1 MTKELRK
8 KYKFLKDLATLSKPD
23 RRKYMS
29 RISHHNI
36 HIIGEAVY
44 NALNGHCDKHKS
56 KKTCRHLKELRKELL
71 KLGNPKFNVEKK
83 RKILAHQQSGAG
95 VFSIIATTVLPF
107 LLSLISKKKK

>member
-36 HIIGEAVY
+36 HIIGEAIY

-83 RKILAHQQSGAG
+83 TKNISSSAEWGWC
-95 VFSIIATTVLPF
+95 VFYHCYDCSTLPSEF
-107 LLSLISKKKK
+107 DQ